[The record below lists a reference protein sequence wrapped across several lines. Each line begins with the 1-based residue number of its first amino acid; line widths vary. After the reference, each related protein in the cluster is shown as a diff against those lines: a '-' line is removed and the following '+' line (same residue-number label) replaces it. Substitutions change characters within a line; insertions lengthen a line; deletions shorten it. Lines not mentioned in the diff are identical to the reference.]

1 MKTIRTLAAV
11 ILATFLVLGPAVA
24 FGATSTMTLQTNAPS
39 YAGQATITISGTVTP
54 APTITST
61 AVVLTTKGPAGAVDI
76 GEAAVATGTGAFTYT
91 LVSGGTTA
99 WMSGTYTVNGTW
111 GAQGNTATATTTF
124 AYTSSGTTGG
134 GGGLAMGI
142 TIDAT
147 TPVVAGSTVYIA
159 VLTSSPTGTL
169 TMWQHGR
176 HSTSTN
182 QTELWSTS
190 AQHPAH
196 QQAASGRS
204 LGSTPGSTK

>member
-169 TMWQHGR
+169 DDVAT
-176 HSTSTN
+176 
-182 QTELWSTS
+182 WSPF
-190 AQHPAH
+190 HIH
-196 QQAASGRS
+196 
-204 LGSTPGSTK
+204 